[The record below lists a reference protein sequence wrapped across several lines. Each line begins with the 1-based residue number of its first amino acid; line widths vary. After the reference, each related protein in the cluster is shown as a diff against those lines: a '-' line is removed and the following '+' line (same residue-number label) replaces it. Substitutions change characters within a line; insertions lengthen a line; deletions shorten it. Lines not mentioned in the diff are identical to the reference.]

1 MITAEINN
9 TAALAERNAV
19 LNATDY
25 EKDGILFCGI
35 CNTAK
40 QIKISF
46 AGMQRTVFCDC
57 KCQSE
62 EYNKVCEQLKKEK
75 IDTARTEYLPLH
87 EMHSWRFENAD
98 NSNKSKMDIA
108 KKYVC
113 NWNTMYKDNIGLMLF
128 GDVGTGKTYISACIA
143 NALIDLGEKVLF
155 TDFSTI
161 INNMMDFSTGNNN
174 DYLNSLQKYSLLIID
189 DLGVERTTDTALQY
203 VEDVIN
209 SRYKTKMPII
219 VTTNKTVTET
229 KSETKIKFQRIY
241 SRILG
246 MTVPLEVSGGDK
258 RKTEQ
263 SIKMQTAKNL
273 LLGGQHDN

>member
-1 MITAEINN
+1 MINTEINN
-9 TAALAERNAV
+9 LTALSERNAV
-19 LNATDY
+19 LNADDY
-25 EKDGILFCGI
+25 EKEGILHCGI
-35 CNTAK
+35 CDTAK

-46 AGMQRTVFCDC
+46 SGIQRVVFCDC
-57 KCQSE
+57 KCQAE
-62 EYNKVCEQLKKEK
+62 EYNKVCERLKKEK
-75 IDTARTEYLPLH
+75 IDNARIDYLPLY

-98 NSNKSKMDIA
+98 NSNKSKMDVA

-113 NWNTMYKDNIGLMLF
+113 NWNTMYKDNIGLLIF
-128 GDVGTGKTYISACIA
+128 GDVGTGKTYMAACIA
-143 NALIDLGEKVLF
+143 NALIDLGISVLF

-209 SRYKTKMPII
+209 ARYKTKLPILI
-219 VTTNKTVTET
+219 TTNKSVNEM
-229 KSETKIKFQRIY
+229 KSETKLKFQRIY

-246 MTVPLEVSGGDK
+246 MTVLLEITGTDK

-263 SIKMQTAKNL
+263 SIKIQTAKNL
-273 LLGGQHDN
+273 LLGGEI